1 MGCKWSLVRIQS
13 PRLAKGDPRVG
24 RPFHFSSPPGTAL
37 LSRGHGNFSARAAR
51 SPAPRTGRYASG
63 RKHPPRPSRTI
74 EPHPRPKYQ
83 RCTKHGRAPAGR
95 SFGQPPWHC
104 GSSLC
109 RTRNKKGGLKPPD
122 PGSSTQIGSWPP
134 GGHVH
139 PANVHN
145 KANSRMPV

>member
-1 MGCKWSLVRIQS
+1 
-13 PRLAKGDPRVG
+13 VG

-74 EPHPRPKYQ
+74 GPHPRPKYQ

-109 RTRNKKGGLKPPD
+109 RTRNKKGGPQAPRSRILDPD
-122 PGSSTQIGSWPP
+122 RFMATRWSRSSCERAQQGEQQDARVD
-134 GGHVH
+134 GRGHQ
-139 PANVHN
+139 
-145 KANSRMPV
+145 SRTVFA